1 MKNRWLI
8 AIAVAALL
16 PAAPAARAE
25 GAAPKH
31 DPKAAHAEAD
41 TTHDGLVDH
50 EEFQLRIVEVFYHG
64 DRDKD
69 GFLTPAE
76 AQAVVMEPVDLAEA
90 DTDRNGKLS
99 LREFVRER
107 FEVFDDVDANGDE
120 SLSVDEVVK
129 AFEGR

>member
-1 MKNRWLI
+1 MKHRWTILI
-8 AIAVAALL
+8 AAAAL
-16 PAAPAARAE
+16 AATASTARAQA
-25 GAAPKH
+25 AAPKY
-31 DPKAAHAEAD
+31 DPRAAHAEAD
-41 TTHDGLVDH
+41 TNRDGHVDH

-76 AQAVVMEPVDLAEA
+76 VQAVVVEPVDLAEA

-107 FEVFDDVDANGDE
+107 FEVFDDVDENDDE

-129 AFEGR
+129 AFEAR